1 MSKLSDIQKKIF
13 INVLLATS
21 FTFSISQSAMT
32 TIYPT
37 LMKHFSVTVSSV
49 QWLTTG
55 FMLVMVLMMPLSPW
69 FLKNVPFKTFLLSL
83 QIIFIFGTLIAITAE
98 NFGLLVIGRL
108 LEGAAV
114 GLLFPSFQS
123 VILSITPEEKRLTQ
137 MGLVGLVMGSALAVG
152 PIISGVMLEIFD
164 WQAVFNFF
172 LLILIILFLLSLR
185 FIKNV
190 MPHEPYRFDI
200 ISSISLI
207 GLIMLL
213 YALQTMTTKITISL
227 LFIFFVGLLLFGYFV
242 QRQFSIK
249 EPLLDL
255 RVLKNTAFRLGM
267 FLTAGSYIALIV
279 ATVLMP
285 IYFQKI
291 LGVNALWSGL
301 MMVPAAI
308 SLSILNRRSAEVMK
322 KFGLKITMLIGSSM
336 ILVGFLGLLITA
348 QIKLWILAI
357 IFAALVESG
366 NAFMMMPAVTY
377 ANNALEKDLIPHG
390 TALITTVRQIAG
402 VIGVLIISQVLTII
416 SKPAQV
422 SMKGMLA
429 SFAVSTIFAV
439 ILLIL
444 VLRIRNKQAKKLF

>member
-1 MSKLSDIQKKIF
+1 MSNLSDIQKKFF

-37 LMKHFSVTVSSV
+37 LMKHFSVAVSSV

-69 FLKNVPFKTFLLSL
+69 FLKNVPFKAFLLSL
-83 QIIFIFGTLIAITAE
+83 QIIFLFGTLVAITAG
-98 NFGLLVIGRL
+98 NFSLLVIGRL

-152 PIISGVMLEIFD
+152 PIVSGVILEIFD
-164 WQAVFNFF
+164 WQAVFSFF
-172 LLILIILFLLSLR
+172 LLILIILFLLSLK

-190 MPHEPYRFDI
+190 MPHEPYNFDV
-200 ISSISLI
+200 ISSISLM
-207 GLIMLL
+207 GLVMLL

-255 RVLKNTAFRLGM
+255 RVLKNAAFRLGM

-322 KFGLKITMLIGSSM
+322 KFGLKITMLIGSAM
-336 ILVGFLGLLITA
+336 ILIGFFGLLITC
-348 QIKLWILAI
+348 QIKLWLLAI

-377 ANNALEKDLIPHG
+377 ANNALEKDLISHG

-402 VIGVLIISQVLTII
+402 VIGVLIISQVLTLV
-416 SKPAQV
+416 SKPLQV

-429 SFAVSTIFAV
+429 SFAVSAILAA

-444 VLRIRNKQAKKLF
+444 VLRIKNKRASKLL

>member
-1 MSKLSDIQKKIF
+1 MSNLSDIQKKFF

-69 FLKNVPFKTFLLSL
+69 FLKNVPFKAFLLSL

-152 PIISGVMLEIFD
+152 PIVSGVMLEIFD
-164 WQAVFNFF
+164 WQAVFSFF

-255 RVLKNTAFRLGM
+255 RVLKNAAFRLGM

-308 SLSILNRRSAEVMK
+308 SLSILNRRSTEVMK

-416 SKPAQV
+416 SKPAQI
-422 SMKGMLA
+422 SMGGMLA
-429 SFAVSTIFAV
+429 SFAISTIFAV

-444 VLRIRNKQAKKLF
+444 VLRIRDKQAKKLF

>member
-1 MSKLSDIQKKIF
+1 MSNLSDIQKKFF

-69 FLKNVPFKTFLLSL
+69 FLKNVPFKAFLLSL

-152 PIISGVMLEIFD
+152 PIVSGVMLEIFD
-164 WQAVFNFF
+164 WQAVFSFF

-255 RVLKNTAFRLGM
+255 RVLKNAAFRLGM

-416 SKPAQV
+416 SKPAQI
-422 SMKGMLA
+422 SMGGMLA
-429 SFAVSTIFAV
+429 SFAISTIFAV

-444 VLRIRNKQAKKLF
+444 VLRIRDKQAKKLF